1 MTVYYYLIYSSGAGN
16 HYGTFSGTITAFSP
30 VSKGKKAADSP
41 GKNFLTNPPK
51 KGTGYGYLHVTIGAP
66 AKYMSDAYERARELR
81 KVRCYHNPRGG
92 APLYRLKR
100 YVQPL
105 KVWCLNNFGL
115 KKDMFFPLV

>member
-1 MTVYYYLIYSSGAGN
+1 MYSSGAGN

-66 AKYMSDAYERARELR
+66 PKYVSDAYERARELR
-81 KVRCYHNPRGG
+81 KVRIHYHNPGES
-92 APLYRLKR
+92 APSCMGFKGMLR
-100 YVQPL
+100 V
-105 KVWCLNNFGL
+105 
-115 KKDMFFPLV
+115 